1 MNTNNDLF
9 QPTTDE
15 ELVNFV
21 QEVAKTREIALEKGY
36 RELVKDYERGNTMGE
51 FKGWG
56 STPRF
61 HKGLTITEK
70 IDGTNACIV
79 IFNGE
84 VKAQSRKRMITPE
97 DDNYGFAKWVYENA
111 GALTDT
117 LGYGYHYGEW
127 FGEGIQKNPLGITG
141 KRFALFHA
149 TKYTIENGYDLE
161 QVDGLE
167 TVPLLFHGQADVWT
181 IPHLLEKLKVFGSKV
196 AGAKTETVQVF
207 TGPDGSYSVAAKP
220 EGVIVW
226 HKETQQKYKI
236 LLEDDASHKWEVNK

>member
-1 MNTNNDLF
+1 MTQQYTPDFSDTDLEK
-9 QPTTDE
+9 QYEILAE
-15 ELVNFV
+15 ELR
-21 QEVAKTREIALEKGY
+21 KEKEDTLGA
-36 RELVKDYERGNTMGE
+36 

-70 IDGTNACIV
+70 LDGTNACIV
-79 IFNGE
+79 IYNGQ

-97 DDNYGFAKWVYENA
+97 DDNYGFARWVYENA

-127 FGEGIQKNPLGITG
+127 FGEGIQKNPLGIEG

-149 TKYTIENGYDLE
+149 TKYTEANGYDLTR
-161 QVDGLE
+161 VSGLE
-167 TVPLLFHGQADVWT
+167 TVPLLFHGQADAFT
-181 IPHLLEKLKVFGSKV
+181 IPGVLQDLETYGTKVV
-196 AGAKTETVQVF
+196 GAKTQSMKSEIPGFGDLVF
-207 TGPDGSYSVAAKP
+207 QYDKAADA
-220 EGVIVW
+220 EGIIVW

-236 LLEDDASHKWEVNK
+236 LLKDDAFHKWEQQ

>member
-1 MNTNNDLF
+1 MTSVCDHPDIVWEQNQDT
-9 QPTTDE
+9 QAYE
-15 ELVNFV
+15 EWV
-21 QEVAKTREIALEKGY
+21 EK
-36 RELVKDYERGNTMGE
+36 LKVDKPVKEDTMGQ

-79 IFNGE
+79 IWDGK
-84 VKAQSRKRMITPE
+84 VQAQSRKRMITPD
-97 DDNYGFAKWVYENA
+97 DDNYGFAKWVYDNA
-111 GALTDT
+111 GVLTDT

-127 FGEGIQKNPLGITG
+127 FGEGIQKNPLGIEG

-149 TKYTIENGYDLE
+149 TKYTEDNGYELNK
-161 QVDGLE
+161 VDGLE
-167 TVPLLFHGQADVWT
+167 TVPLLFHGQAQFDTLAEV
-181 IPHLLEKLKVFGSKV
+181 IHGLSAFGSRV
-196 AGAKTETVQVF
+196 QGAQTHWDEGLTM
-207 TGPDGSYSVAAKP
+207 DVAADA

-236 LLEDDASHKWEVNK
+236 LLKDDAFHKWEVSK